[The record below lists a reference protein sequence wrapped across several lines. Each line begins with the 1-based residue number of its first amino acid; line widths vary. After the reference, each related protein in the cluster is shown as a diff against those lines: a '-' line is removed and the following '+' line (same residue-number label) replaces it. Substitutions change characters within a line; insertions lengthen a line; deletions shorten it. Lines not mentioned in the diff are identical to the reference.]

1 MASGAGDVLHNLVP
15 PQILPAARAAAAT
28 SPHCCPHVHGIQG
41 KMLDCVRLAAQ
52 QAACTSWD
60 KASVCRR
67 LVTFHPFPSHMAR
80 ETAPPVAASK
90 WYKKFGGS
98 CAAVFILLSPSL
110 SSQFTVHLLFML
122 AWLVLRLIARLI
134 LQDADVQ
141 VLFSPHSCDLE
152 VFR

>member
-1 MASGAGDVLHNLVP
+1 MCCTTS
-15 PQILPAARAAAAT
+15 
-28 SPHCCPHVHGIQG
+28 SPHRSSQQH
-41 KMLDCVRLAAQ
+41 VRLQQ
-52 QAACTSWD
+52 QAPTAVLTCMVS
-60 KASVCRR
+60 KARCSIVWGWQHSRLLAPR
-67 LVTFHPFPSHMAR
+67 ETRPVFAGGLVTFHPFPSHMAR

-98 CAAVFILLSPSL
+98 RAAVVILLSPSL
-110 SSQFTVHLLFML
+110 SSQFTVHLLFIL

-141 VLFSPHSCDLE
+141 VLFFPHSCDLE